1 MNSSIPFSFYSI
13 RHSRE
18 RKSILKVVGTKP
30 AELIRLWIRGRI
42 EILRISFH
50 FLDALAELLRQD
62 LSEKDVKKKKRKK
75 KGSEKSGDSS
85 FEKRERSGKLR
96 RYIWRSRIRDT
107 NISSRSLFTIPSV
120 EIY

>member
-1 MNSSIPFSFYSI
+1 MNSSIPLSFYSI

-62 LSEKDVKKKKRKK
+62 LSEKDVKKKKKERKK
-75 KGSEKSGDSS
+75 GVKRAEIRAL
-85 FEKRERSGKLR
+85 KREREAES
-96 RYIWRSRIRDT
+96 
-107 NISSRSLFTIPSV
+107 
-120 EIY
+120 